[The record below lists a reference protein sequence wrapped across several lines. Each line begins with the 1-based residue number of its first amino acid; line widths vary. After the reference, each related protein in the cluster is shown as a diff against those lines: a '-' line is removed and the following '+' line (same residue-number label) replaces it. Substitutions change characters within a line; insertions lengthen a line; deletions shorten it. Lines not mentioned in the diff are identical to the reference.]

1 MIDMMEMLGES
12 GLDLH
17 TGIIFTYRL
26 DLELYD
32 GLIRRVL
39 NKAGVSS
46 QVVFC
51 DFTTYLEEIRL
62 QQSVRFIG
70 RHYSVT
76 PVHQAGA
83 FHPKIYLLLGVNGG
97 RALVGSGNTTVGGFF
112 RNAEVFGLFEFN
124 RKKDDG
130 PHPIFKQL
138 AEFARHLAEHSPA
151 AAQRQVQQ
159 ALLSAS
165 WLELPSVDD
174 GRRLL
179 IGSPGRKPL
188 LEQ

>member
-1 MIDMMEMLGES
+1 MIDMVEMLGES
-12 GLDLH
+12 GLDFQ
-17 TGIIFTYRL
+17 TGIIFTYRF

-51 DFTTYLEEIRL
+51 DFVTYLEEIRL

-83 FHPKIYLLLGVNGG
+83 FHPKIYLLLGANGG
-97 RALVGSGNTTVGGFF
+97 RALVGSGNTTVGGFV

-124 RKKDDG
+124 RKTDGG

-138 AEFARHLAEHSPA
+138 AEFASHLAERAPA

-159 ALLSAS
+159 ALLSCQLARVYR
-165 WLELPSVDD
+165 PSMMV
-174 GRRLL
+174 GVF
-179 IGSPGRKPL
+179 
-188 LEQ
+188 